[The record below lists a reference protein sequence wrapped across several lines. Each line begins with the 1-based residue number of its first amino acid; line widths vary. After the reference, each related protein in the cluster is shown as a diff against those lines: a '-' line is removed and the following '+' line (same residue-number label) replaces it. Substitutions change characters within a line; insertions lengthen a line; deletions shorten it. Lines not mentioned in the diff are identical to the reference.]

1 MTATMTGAMTEAVL
15 PADDRRFW
23 ILAGT
28 GALLAHLGVAGL
40 VLAGTMPPAPPIPQ
54 AVMLVE
60 LPPPAA
66 PAASPAEQL
75 QPAIQPPMPQSRAMV
90 AAQHM
95 PVDIPPVRTALPAN
109 PVTTPPPARDA
120 EPATANPVAST
131 PATSVR
137 TAAAAQS
144 NTGPGSDPRA
154 QKQEGDYFALVSAH
168 LNRRKTYPVVAR
180 QARQQGVVTIRFTI
194 DRSGNIS
201 AVSIKRSSGHAVL
214 DDATLALL
222 QRVAPLPRIPAAIA
236 RDSITLS
243 LPIDYAL
250 RTI

>member
-1 MTATMTGAMTEAVL
+1 MTGAEAMAQAL
-15 PADDRRFW
+15 PPAEERRFW
-23 ILAGT
+23 VLAGT

-40 VLAGTMPPAPPIPQ
+40 VLAGTIPPAPPIPE

-66 PAASPAEQL
+66 AATARTAVA
-75 QPAIQPPMPQSRAMV
+75 QPAIQPPTPQPQT
-90 AAQHM
+90 AAATPRI
-95 PVDIPPVRTALPAN
+95 PVDLPPVRTPLPAN
-109 PVTTPPPARDA
+109 PVNLPPPVRDV
-120 EPATANPVAST
+120 E
-131 PATSVR
+131 
-137 TAAAAQS
+137 AAAFIPMAPAPAPAVRSQS
-144 NTGPGSDPRA
+144 STNTGPGSDPRA

-194 DRSGNIS
+194 DRSGSIS

-222 QRVAPLPRIPAAIA
+222 QRVAPLPRIPAAIP

-243 LPIDYAL
+243 LPIDYSL